1 MTATASKVRG
11 VSNGGNVTRGVKPT
25 GVRLS
30 ATPAT
35 YAGADVIAMPP
46 AKSPGMAAPAGICPR
61 PSVNPCGKF
70 VAPTTA
76 VSAAAAAGGIA
87 SSIPGPSA
95 R

>member
-11 VSNGGNVTRGVKPT
+11 VSNGGNVTRGVKPA

-35 YAGADVIAMPP
+35 YAGAAVIAMPP
-46 AKSPGMAAPAGICPR
+46 AKSPGTAAPAGICPT
-61 PSVNPCGKF
+61 PSVNPCGMF
-70 VAPTTA
+70 VEATTA

-87 SSIPGPSA
+87 LARSGPSV